1 LTSQP
6 FDFHLRVSGFGF
18 LLDSTGPFAD
28 KCRVRICV
36 IFNPTAKGDKARH
49 FRQRLDRIAREAAL
63 KLTQQPNHASDL
75 AAEAVREGFEVIVA
89 AGGDGTVNEV
99 LNGLAQ
105 EPRGCERARL
115 AVLPLGTMNVFARE
129 LGIPLNLDAAW
140 ETIRR
145 GRETRIDLARAEFG
159 GEGGRQVRYFCQ
171 MGGAG
176 LDARAI
182 ELVDWGTKKK
192 VGPVA
197 YVLAGLRAVA
207 ETPPKITVT
216 AGTEQATG
224 ELVLLGNGR
233 LYGGPFRIFPG
244 ANPRDGLLE
253 ICLFPKARWT
263 TVLWCGSRLLTLLTL
278 PPGAVRRLR
287 AQTLT
292 LTAASPVPFELDG
305 EWAGRLPATF
315 HVEPEALRVIVP

>member
-1 LTSQP
+1 L
-6 FDFHLRVSGFGF
+6 GFGF
-18 LLDSTGPFAD
+18 VLDSPGPFAD
-28 KCRVRICV
+28 KCRVRVCV

-49 FRQRLDRIAREAAL
+49 FRQHLDRIAQEAAL
-63 KLTQQPNHASDL
+63 KLTQQPNHAQDL

-99 LNGLAQ
+99 LNGIAR
-105 EPRGCERARL
+105 EPQGCERACF

-129 LGIPLNLDAAW
+129 LRLPLRFHGAW
-140 ETIRR
+140 EAIRR
-145 GRETRIDLARAEFG
+145 GREVRVDLARAEFD

-192 VGPVA
+192 VGPLA
-197 YVLAGLRAVA
+197 YVLAGLRAVR
-207 ETPPKITVT
+207 EKPPKISVS

-244 ANPRDGLLE
+244 ASPRDGLLE

-263 TVLWCGSRLLTLLTL
+263 TVLWCGARLLTSLRL

-287 AQTLT
+287 APTLR

-315 HVEPEALRVIVP
+315 HVERDALRVIVP